1 MFTKEQQEE
10 LDKIELHSYE
20 DILERIY
27 DKVYLYKEYG
37 SWQGDWIAH
46 VRKGDQEFWIKG
58 YYGSCS
64 GCDWL
69 QGEEKYPWFYSDEAP
84 SFEVVKK
91 LYEEE
96 TNRLIKAFEEDYGA
110 DIYTKEEMLKYLQ
123 SQIDDGWDDSDTR
136 EMLMDVK
143 GEVN

>member
-37 SWQGDWIAH
+37 SYQGDWLAH
-46 VRKGDQEFWIKG
+46 VKKGDKDFWIKG
-58 YYGSCS
+58 CYGSCS
-64 GCDWL
+64 GCDWF
-69 QGEEKYPWFYSDEAP
+69 QGEENYPWFWGGEEPD
-84 SFEVVKK
+84 FEVTKK

-110 DIYTKEEMLKYLQ
+110 DIYTKEEILEYLQ
-123 SQIDDGWDDSDTR
+123 HEVDEGWDDSDTR
-136 EMLMDVK
+136 EMLRDVK